1 MDSLAGLCML
11 LAFVFI
17 PYHIATILD
26 QVFGHQLW
34 NNIAERS

>member
-1 MDSLAGLCML
+1 MDSSAGLCNS

-26 QVFGHQLW
+26 QLFGHQLW
-34 NNIAERS
+34 NNTAERG